1 MYYNP
6 IYIVQSALWK
16 SWYAVE
22 LRSFAQPGKKCQDR
36 GGKPRVAHTITYC
49 HQKHHRHDIM
59 CIISYQSDMQRERKN
74 RQILMT
80 GHGIQYLIFAWT
92 PSCIEYVRKASV
104 GHFEQGKQQ
113 CLRFWGC
120 TPPLHTCLRMSKF
133 WALCW
138 CLRFFNRSWIPWLN
152 PLQSLHVSFI
162 HVDFCWTKTW
172 RLTGTTDKRTWGL
185 QKVRL
190 GLSPGQIDHCIL
202 RVSGSIHLYTSS
214 KSCKP
219 GSIQR
224 LYNLFILTALFII
237 LCPIMTHL
245 VLSCSCSPAGFESR
259 YWMWWLACSNMQLD
273 SERLNGS
280 YHIRRYQTYHSVYI
294 F

>member
-1 MYYNP
+1 
-6 IYIVQSALWK
+6 
-16 SWYAVE
+16 
-22 LRSFAQPGKKCQDR
+22 
-36 GGKPRVAHTITYC
+36 
-49 HQKHHRHDIM
+49 
-59 CIISYQSDMQRERKN
+59 
-74 RQILMT
+74 MT

-92 PSCIEYVRKASV
+92 PSSVEYVRKASV

-224 LYNLFILTALFII
+224 LTSSSWQLCSLSCVPSWPILYYLVPAL
-237 LCPIMTHL
+237 PL
-245 VLSCSCSPAGFESR
+245 VLSRDIECG
-259 YWMWWLACSNMQLD
+259 
-273 SERLNGS
+273 G
-280 YHIRRYQTYHSVYI
+280 
-294 F
+294 